1 MAQTYY
7 DHLAK
12 FDLGVNSGVSALDL
26 PLNQL
31 AFGLN
36 TTVRGGY
43 AHPRPPFMRQTLD
56 FGGDAA
62 LQLAVEKGF
71 FQGATQKP
79 YKPDFGPSSHIAQI
93 SGRLF
98 KFTPAVAV
106 RTWTVTEITI
116 PGDPNDA
123 TTGQVWMWQAEKW
136 LIITDGSP
144 KFPIFYDN
152 ETTRRSYGPSITLG
166 EISVGAAVPDIGQT
180 VTVTLTAPY
189 TGPFDVPVFLN
200 GFFYQPI
207 ANPAADPT
215 YDVILTNVSD
225 LGIAHPSGVD
235 VSVIPGQVGRL
246 ARATVFGP
254 GVYPPGDTLIGEA
267 FNLSNL
273 LPVLPNGTMILVT
286 NSNNVQFQFKII
298 GNQVGVIYPGTT
310 GYSIE
315 VVTGILGP
323 NTFPLGAMV
332 QLAGAVP
339 PATIVGQTTAPFVPP
354 AQGATVNVTL
364 NAQYSGAANQAVWVE
379 NQQYLINPAP
389 PPAPSA
395 TLTLVNLTDPATVT
409 PLVAGQ
415 FILSIPELP
424 PGRMGAYG
432 MNHVAMSL
440 VDGKSFIYG
449 DVAGGP
455 SGTPANNYRD
465 AVLKTT
471 ESDLLAGQGAFRIPN
486 SGEIITAMTF
496 PANLDAALGQGP
508 LQVGTP
514 VSMFSCLVTNVRTEW
529 PTLSGP
535 ILPMSLKGKGPL
547 AQNSTGSANSDT
559 IFRSYDGIGSLILA
573 RRDFQDS
580 WGNTTISRE
589 MERILFRDNQ
599 SLLSYGSQA
608 NFDNRRLDTCSPQV
622 SNQGVFH
629 VGQTAI
635 NFDPVS
641 NLHSK
646 SPSVWDGVFTGI
658 NVLQFNVGEFDSVER
673 CLPFVYNFTEE
684 KIELWELLK
693 EGTDEYLDNGE
704 TPILWLFE
712 TAVLFHPD
720 KRPITV
726 PFVQL
731 KNGKIYLQE
740 MKGNINVKVYWRPL
754 FFPCWSLWHE
764 RDICVQTTGDEIK
777 PGYMTIGLGEPPINP
792 CDDSSGVPL
801 KIGRGHQL
809 RIEIIGQAKYMG
821 GDFLA
826 NDEVEV
832 TFPAPVC
839 DAEDCRVIQCEVPDD
854 LRQYSLSG
862 LQPLPLPPNEGGLIG
877 NAEVYY
883 DFPCEDDPPPV

>member
-26 PLNQL
+26 PLNQA

-36 TTVRGGY
+36 VTCRGGY
-43 AHPRPPFMRQTLD
+43 MHPRPPFMRQILD

-98 KFTPAVAV
+98 KFTPAVAA

-136 LIITDGSP
+136 LIISDGST
-144 KFPIFYDN
+144 KNLIFYDN
-152 ETTRRSYGPSITLG
+152 VLARRSYGPSINLG
-166 EISVGAAVPDIGQT
+166 IANAFVPATPPAIGQT
-180 VTVTLTAPY
+180 VTVTLNAPY
-189 TGPFDVPVFLN
+189 TGPFDVPVFFN
-200 GFFYQPI
+200 GAFYQPI
-207 ANPAADPT
+207 ANPTSDPT
-215 YDVILTNVSD
+215 YNVILTNVSD
-225 LGIAHPSGVD
+225 LGGAHLSGVD

-246 ARATVFGP
+246 ARATVFAP
-254 GVYPPGDTLIGEA
+254 GVYPSGTTLIGEA
-267 FNLSNL
+267 FNLSDL
-273 LPVLPNGTMILVT
+273 LPVMPNGTMVLIT
-286 NSNNVQFQFKII
+286 NSNNVQFQFEII

-310 GYSIE
+310 GYS
-315 VVTGILGP
+315 VRLVTGILGP

-339 PATIVGQTTAPFVPP
+339 PATVIGQTVGGFAPP
-354 AQGATVNVTL
+354 AQGSDVAVVL
-364 NAQYSGAANQAVWVE
+364 NAPYSGAADQAVWVE

-389 PPAPSA
+389 PPAPSV
-395 TLTLVNLTDPATVT
+395 TLTMINLTDVS
-409 PLVAGQ
+409 VAAYVNPED
-415 FILSIPELP
+415 ILSVPELP

-471 ESDLLAGQGAFRIPN
+471 ESDLLEGQGAFRIPN

-684 KIELWELLK
+684 KIEIWELLK
-693 EGTDEYLDNGE
+693 EGTTEYLDNGV
-704 TPILWLFE
+704 TPILSVFE
-712 TAVLFHPD
+712 TAVIFHPD
-720 KRPITV
+720 KRPQDK
-726 PFVQL
+726 PFVRL
-731 KNGKIYLQE
+731 SNGKIYLQK
-740 MKGNINVKVYWRPL
+740 MRGNLHVKVEWRPI
-754 FFPCWSLWHE
+754 FWPCWVTWHE
-764 RDICVQTTGDEIK
+764 RDICVETEGDNIK
-777 PGYMTIGLGEPPINP
+777 DGYMTVGLGEPPIDP
-792 CDDSSGVPL
+792 CDESSGVPL
-801 KIGRGHQL
+801 KIGRGFQL
-809 RIEIIGQAKYMG
+809 RVSITGQYQFMG
-821 GDFLA
+821 GDFSA
-826 NDEVEV
+826 SDEVEV
-832 TFPAPVC
+832 TFPPPVC
-839 DAEDCRVIQCEVPDD
+839 
-854 LRQYSLSG
+854 
-862 LQPLPLPPNEGGLIG
+862 
-877 NAEVYY
+877 
-883 DFPCEDDPPPV
+883 